1 MLWSSNVHNWQKPTW
16 SGQVGSALVLDLSA
30 TDTSWHFSPTEKIML
45 RTINK
50 EYYSTENLLTA
61 HYNTETGKI
70 YIARKSWNMKVLGV
84 ITLSDVHFYP
94 PPPIFSTKKKK
105 IMSMPVRWKVEY
117 EDVTTLYVKGSAQA
131 AQTTLVS
138 TNLYLPYN
146 HLYPL
151 QDKIGSYNYID
162 LFPALVLNQTHP
174 TCSAGLSLSPDSKS
188 EAVVV
193 VPA

>member
-30 TDTSWHFSPTEKIML
+30 TDTSWHFSPSEKIML
-45 RTINK
+45 RTINRQ
-50 EYYSTENLLTA
+50 YCST
-61 HYNTETGKI
+61 KI
-70 YIARKSWNMKVLGV
+70 FSQHTTTQKQERCYIAMKSWNMKMLDV
-84 ITLSDVHFYP
+84 ITLSDMHFYP
-94 PPPIFSTKKKK
+94 KPPIFSTETKK
-105 IMSMPVRWKVEY
+105 IMSRPLRWKVEY
-117 EDVTTLYVKGSAQA
+117 DDVTTLYVKGSAEA
-131 AQTTLVS
+131 AQTALVS